1 MEWSF
6 GQNPGI
12 EKRAW
17 SMRSQE
23 SKGSEAL
30 IISLC
35 WVEFFFQDRKQLK
48 IMLQESEESVV
59 ESFCW
64 ADQTVRI
71 SQCWVILSF
80 WKNELAGKCGV
91 HGPLTSGS
99 QKSKN
104 KSKNLLSTAGCLPVL
119 SGNPLE
125 RTGGLPARKHLLEY
139 ISDPLL
145 FRLQCLI
152 TKKLLYM
159 LWDNSTMNFTPF
171 RTPNVLYSLTALP
184 TKWFTKK
191 PSSHM
196 AKKVVAPNSKHHMLA
211 ITKNHFLCEWPLWVF
226 FILEVGF
233 WISVIN
239 LPYIH
244 GAGIVIVFSC

>member
-6 GQNPGI
+6 AQNPGI

-30 IISLC
+30 IISLW
-35 WVEFFFQDRKQLK
+35 WVEFFFRDGKQLK

-119 SGNPLE
+119 WGNPLE

-139 ISDPLL
+139 ISPPSLQTSVFDNQKIAIHTLRQFNNDLHTFQNSQCSL
-145 FRLQCLI
+145 FTHSLHTAHKAIHKKAKLTHDQESCG
-152 TKKLLYM
+152 TK
-159 LWDNSTMNFTPF
+159 
-171 RTPNVLYSLTALP
+171 
-184 TKWFTKK
+184 
-191 PSSHM
+191 
-196 AKKVVAPNSKHHMLA
+196 
-211 ITKNHFLCEWPLWVF
+211 
-226 FILEVGF
+226 
-233 WISVIN
+233 
-239 LPYIH
+239 
-244 GAGIVIVFSC
+244 

>member
-1 MEWSF
+1 MEGSF

-23 SKGSEAL
+23 SKGSETS
-30 IISLC
+30 IISLW
-35 WVEFFFQDRKQLK
+35 WVEFFFWDRKQLK

-59 ESFCW
+59 ESFGW

-99 QKSKN
+99 QKWKN
-104 KSKNLLSTAGCLPVL
+104 KSKNLLWTAGCLPVL

-139 ISDPLL
+139 ISPPS
-145 FRLQCLI
+145 LQTSEFDNQKIAIHTLRQFNNDLHTFQNSQCSFFTHSLHTAHKAI
-152 TKKLLYM
+152 HEKAKLTHGQQSCGTK
-159 LWDNSTMNFTPF
+159 
-171 RTPNVLYSLTALP
+171 
-184 TKWFTKK
+184 
-191 PSSHM
+191 
-196 AKKVVAPNSKHHMLA
+196 
-211 ITKNHFLCEWPLWVF
+211 
-226 FILEVGF
+226 
-233 WISVIN
+233 
-239 LPYIH
+239 
-244 GAGIVIVFSC
+244 